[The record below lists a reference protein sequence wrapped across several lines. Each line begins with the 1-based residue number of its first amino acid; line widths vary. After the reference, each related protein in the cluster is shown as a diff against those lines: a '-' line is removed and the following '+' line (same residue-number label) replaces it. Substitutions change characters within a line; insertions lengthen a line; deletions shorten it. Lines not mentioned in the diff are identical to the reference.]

1 MILWIIIWII
11 TFLILVL
18 IHEFWHF
25 IAAKKSGVKVLEFW
39 IGIPPRLF
47 TFWRDK
53 DWTEYTFNLLPFG
66 GFVRLKWESPDNP
79 QEFLAKDS
87 FITQPLYK
95 KLVILFGWVFMNFL
109 LAVFLFW
116 IVFMIG
122 VKSFGIF
129 PFWHSESLVVP
140 SLDYALDKGIITGS
154 KENFY
159 PKVAYVV
166 SGYDAFKKGILSWDI
181 ILKINGQEVNFIS
194 LKKVL
199 QNNCW
204 KYVNLVIK
212 RWDKILN
219 KRVFVDP
226 KKDCKIWI
234 LPVPAGSI
242 KFKEIKLPPSQA
254 LWAAFKETWEEA
266 KITFIMLSN
275 LIEKLLTFNKEK
287 VKEAV
292 SQFSGPVGAVKIWE
306 IILEQFGW
314 VQYLLFAAMISLAL
328 AIFNILPIPALDGW
342 RAVSVIIQSVL
353 RLEPIK
359 YFTIENRLNIVFFV
373 LLMSLGV
380 YIMWLDLQRFWG
392 L

>member
-1 MILWIIIWII
+1 MSLGIIIWII
-11 TFLILVL
+11 TFLILTL

-39 IGIPPRLF
+39 IGMPPKLF
-47 TFWRDK
+47 TFGRDK
-53 DWTEYTFNLLPFG
+53 DWTKYTFNLLPFG

-95 KLVILFGWVFMNFL
+95 KLAILFGWVFMNFL

-116 IVFMIG
+116 IAFMIG
-122 VKSFGIF
+122 IKPFNILH
-129 PFWHSESLVVP
+129 FWHSESLIVP
-140 SLDYALDKGIITGS
+140 SLDYALDKGLIIS
-154 KENFY
+154 PKESLY
-159 PKVAYVV
+159 PKVAYVI
-166 SGYDAFKKGILSWDI
+166 SGYDAFEKGILSWDI
-181 ILKINGQEVNFIS
+181 ILKINWQEVNFTS
-194 LKKVL
+194 SKKVL

-219 KRVFVDP
+219 KKVFVDP
-226 KKDCKIWI
+226 KKDCRIWI
-234 LPVPAGSI
+234 MSISAGDI
-242 KFKEIKLPPSQA
+242 KFKEIKLPPLQA
-254 LWAAFKETWEEA
+254 LWAAFKETWEET

-275 LIEKLLTFNKEK
+275 LIKKLLTFNKEK

-306 IILEQFGW
+306 MILKQFW
-314 VQYLLFAAMISLAL
+314 RVQYLLFAAMISLFL
-328 AIFNILPIPALDGW
+328 AIFNILPIPSLDGW
-342 RAVSVIIQSVL
+342 RALSAIIQSIL

-359 YFTIENRLNIVFFV
+359 YFTIESWINIVFFV
-373 LLMSLGV
+373 LLISLWI
-380 YIMWLDLQRFWG
+380 YIMWLDLHRFWW